1 MITLAAV
8 PLLVSVLLCCFG
20 ARVAARLRPNVAV
33 PLFSAVALTVSL
45 STGLALSVLAVL
57 VCVQLEPL
65 PSWGQ
70 WSPATLR
77 TGSGVPLAVG
87 FAALVVVVWCLAA
100 GVVRAV
106 RSWRTLRAAARAARR
121 FTPVVGDVVVIDVD
135 EPAAYTVATPRGP
148 IVVSGAMLA
157 ALTAQERRA
166 LLAHERS
173 HLRHRHYRYLHAVR
187 LASAANPLL
196 TSTADAVARAVERW
210 ADEDAAAEVGDRTL
224 VARALARAG
233 LARAGRAAGGATL
246 AAADAR
252 VAERARM
259 LLDPPPR
266 SRLVETLLPAAVAAA
281 SATAAVV
288 VMLRLRDLVEVAELL
303 YPHL

>member
-8 PLLVSVLLCCFG
+8 PLLVSALLCCFG
-20 ARVAARLRPNVAV
+20 GRAVARLRPNVAV
-33 PLFSAVALTVSL
+33 PTFSAVALAVAL

-57 VCVQLEPL
+57 VCVQFGPL

-70 WSPATLR
+70 WSPAALR
-77 TGSGVPLAVG
+77 SGSGVPLAVG
-87 FAALVVVVWCLAA
+87 FAALLVVAWCLASGA
-100 GVVRAV
+100 VRAV
-106 RSWRTLRAAARAARR
+106 RSWRTLRAAARAARQL
-121 FTPVVGDVVVIDVD
+121 TPVVGDVVLIDAD

-196 TSTADAVARAVERW
+196 ASTADAVARAVERW
-210 ADEDAAAEVGDRTL
+210 ADEDAAAEVGDRAL

-233 LARAGRAAGGATL
+233 LARAGRIAQGGT

-252 VAERARM
+252 VAERAR
-259 LLDPPPR
+259 LLLGPPPR
-266 SRLVETLLPAAVAAA
+266 TRLVEVLLPVAAAAA
-281 SATAAVV
+281 SASAAVV

-303 YPHL
+303 YPYL